1 MVAEVLTLT
10 SWEKRV
16 FIGGWKSGCWK
27 KLRMK
32 FGHKFGGAEL
42 QAGWSSPRPSGAGLP
57 AEYFGDHRMVR
68 PRTK

>member
-10 SWEKRV
+10 SWEKGV

-27 KLRMK
+27 KHKMK

-42 QAGWSSPRPSGAGLP
+42 
-57 AEYFGDHRMVR
+57 
-68 PRTK
+68 